1 MGLRIAIE
9 GCGHGE
15 LDRVYSSVKQL
26 EELDGKKVDLV
37 VCCGD
42 FQSVRNL
49 DDLECMACPV
59 KYRKLGS
66 FYEYYSGVKKAP
78 YPTVFVGGNH
88 EAINYLREL
97 YYGGWV
103 APNIYFMGY
112 SGVIHFGGIRI
123 AGISGIFKGHD
134 YLMGH
139 HESPPYDNSSM
150 RSAYHV
156 RCMEVSKLMSVTG
169 HVDVFLSHD
178 WPAGITS
185 YGDVNDLVRRK
196 RFLARDIEQNS
207 LGSPPLMS
215 LLKKIQPSYWFSA
228 HLHTKFAALVPHSDT
243 SFTRFLSLD
252 KCLPGRD
259 FLQIVDF
266 PEASGPKE
274 FSYDE
279 QWLAIIKKTHPSLSF
294 DRSPITPPPPVE
306 IHEEELRHIREV
318 FQGDMKVPENFVCT
332 APPFDTMTTQ
342 GKGNMPMQLLENPQT
357 KSLMDTL
364 EIEFPARH
372 ASDNAARNNP
382 PPNPEMID
390 IDDDDIDPAIQ
401 AILH

>member
-1 MGLRIAIE
+1 
-9 GCGHGE
+9 
-15 LDRVYSSVKQL
+15 
-26 EELDGKKVDLV
+26 
-37 VCCGD
+37 
-42 FQSVRNL
+42 
-49 DDLECMACPV
+49 MACPV

-156 RCMEVSKLMSVTG
+156 RWYG
-169 HVDVFLSHD
+169 
-178 WPAGITS
+178 AGITS

-266 PEASGPKE
+266 PEVSGPKE

-318 FQGDMKVPENFVCT
+318 FQGDMKVPENLY
-332 APPFDTMTTQ
+332 A
-342 GKGNMPMQLLENPQT
+342 LLP
-357 KSLMDTL
+357 LL
-364 EIEFPARH
+364 
-372 ASDNAARNNP
+372 
-382 PPNPEMID
+382 
-390 IDDDDIDPAIQ
+390 IQ
-401 AILH
+401 